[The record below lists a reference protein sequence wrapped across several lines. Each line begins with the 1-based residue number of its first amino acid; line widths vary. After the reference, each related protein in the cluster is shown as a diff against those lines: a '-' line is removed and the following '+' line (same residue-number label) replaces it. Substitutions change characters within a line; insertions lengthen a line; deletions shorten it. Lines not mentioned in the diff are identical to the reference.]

1 MKVLLNK
8 FVIPERNLFYKI
20 FLKSHLKNIL
30 LKKFFAA
37 MKNLFSKTFIVIG
50 STKVNG
56 MKSWCWHNINCA
68 LGFLRT
74 QFWFNKRAAGGYGS
88 GYGYQKYPQKV
99 WAPSRAR
106 SASDNHLNVYL
117 YSYTNKTVGLEAIF
131 NIPCFQSS
139 KKPKCPMCCPYG
151 PTDLSYKI
159 WGHAASVCPFCKDLN
174 FSQFI
179 V

>member
-1 MKVLLNK
+1 MEK
-8 FVIPERNLFYKI
+8 
-20 FLKSHLKNIL
+20 IL
-30 LKKFFAA
+30 LRIY
-37 MKNLFSKTFIVIG
+37 LTLSKMIPLRIIY
-50 STKVNG
+50 SRQ
-56 MKSWCWHNINCA
+56 SWKMGFDKIISVSDRERDGWL
-68 LGFLRT
+68 LGCLRSQLRYT
-74 QFWFNKRAAGGYGS
+74 KRAAGGYGS

-106 SASDNHLNVYL
+106 SASDNHLKFYL